1 MRGPRSL
8 EPDRARRAAAQ
19 KPLGQDSTNQD
30 PLELRSIDQRSF
42 DQRSFDLD
50 RPTRSSAPQPLPV
63 RARRHR
69 KLAGRSTL
77 LILLG
82 LAAITGSLAGLTL
95 VYSVN
100 LPQINDLERYRPS
113 TTTDLYDRNGKL
125 IGSFALERRQVVDY
139 DGFAP
144 ILRQAVISIEDKN
157 FESHWGINVIR
168 VAGAAWHDIR
178 SHGRAQGASTLTMQL
193 AKNLFLSDE
202 RTASRKIQEAYLA
215 IQIERTFTKQQIFT
229 LYGNQIY
236 LGSGNYGFEAAAE
249 YFFSKHAKDLNL
261 TEAALLAGL
270 PKGPSGF
277 SPIQNPDRAIKR
289 RNLVLSEME
298 SDGVITHAQA
308 TDARN
313 APLGLHL
320 SQPEG
325 TVAPWFQEE
334 VRRELE
340 KRFGTDQV
348 HEAGLRVDTT
358 LDLNLQRTANRAID
372 DGVSTYERRHGWKG
386 HLENVIAEG
395 QTLEAYR
402 HPDWAIQSGAG
413 DYVHALVTRVLPLE
427 IHARIGPPGKEGDE
441 IVLLPE
447 DWKWTGQRNADALVK
462 PGDVIYIHL
471 AGANLSGVNQGAAL
485 HATLEQD
492 SGAQGALMAV
502 DNTTGDVLAMVGG
515 RDYQLSVFNR
525 ATQAERQVG
534 SSFKPYVYTAAIED
548 GVKPTDIIMDSP
560 VSFGSYTP
568 HNYEDDFK
576 GAMTIANA
584 FAESRNIPALRLA
597 DRVGIHKVID
607 MAHRFGVTSNIPPY
621 LPVALGAVEIT
632 LQEQVASYSVFPN
645 DGLRITPRMIRKV
658 SNADG
663 IVLWSDNPAVTQ
675 VIDQQTARTMM
686 GLLEGVTQHGTGAA
700 ARALNHPIGGKTGT
714 TSDFTDAWFMGFS
727 PSVTCGVWVG
737 YDSRESLGKKETGA
751 QAALPI
757 WMTFMKQAIV
767 GKDDEKFPADDGDS
781 PPANGPDRNP
791 AGNLDRAS
799 LTPKAAPKTI
809 SPPHSALAAVQPHAT
824 APPAPIAKTPAALP
838 AAQSPAANRT
848 SAPVRV
854 PAASRVPAP
863 DRVPAADRVPAS
875 APAVAPAGA
884 VRPLVSGPASQY
896 GTQIAPPRAPAVAS
910 SQTTRGPQPSASGP
924 TPQYAAQPYAAQR
937 APQNAAQ
944 PGAYPRPPQYAV
956 QPSADPR
963 SPQFVRQPYVAPTAQ
978 VFHYLPAGRGPKTQ
992 IVIPHPP
999 RVSSKA
1005 QASTKPRPKTA
1016 APSSS
1021 QGALVKPTLPPAAS
1035 TTRPN
1040 APAKPALN

>member
-1 MRGPRSL
+1 MAATPNRPNETHEPILRGPRSL
-8 EPDRARRAAAQ
+8 EPDRARRSAGEKSGNPKPAQ
-19 KPLGQDSTNQD
+19 KSL
-30 PLELRSIDQRSF
+30 DQASLDF
-42 DQRSFDLD
+42 D
-50 RPTRSSAPQPLPV
+50 RPVRTQTPQPLRVP
-63 RARRHR
+63 ARRRR

-82 LAAITGSLAGLTL
+82 LAAITGSLAGLSL

-125 IGSFALERRQVVDY
+125 IGSFALERRQVVGY

-157 FESHWGINVIR
+157 FESHWGINVFR

-193 AKNLFLSDE
+193 ARNLFLSDE
-202 RTASRKIQEAYLA
+202 RTAGRKIQEAYLA
-215 IQIERTFTKQQIFT
+215 IQIERAFTKQQIFT

-236 LGSGNYGFEAAAE
+236 LGSGNYGFEAASE
-249 YFFSKHAKDLNL
+249 YFFSKHAKDLDL

-270 PKGPSGF
+270 PKGPVGF
-277 SPIQNPDRAIKR
+277 SPILNPDRALKR
-289 RNLVLSEME
+289 RNLVISEME
-298 SDGVITHAQA
+298 SDGEITHAQA
-308 TDARN
+308 TEARA
-313 APLGLHL
+313 APLGLHI

-358 LDLNLQRTANRAID
+358 LDLNLQQTANRAID
-372 DGVSTYERRHGWKG
+372 DGVATYERRHGWKA
-386 HLENVIAEG
+386 HLENVVAEG

-402 HPDWAIQSGAG
+402 HPDWAIQYGTG

-427 IHARIGPPGKEGDE
+427 VHARIGPPGREGDE

-447 DWKWTGQRNADALVK
+447 DWKWTGQRSGAELVK
-462 PGDVIYIHL
+462 PGDVIYLHL
-471 AGANLSGVNQGAAL
+471 TGASEGTAMR
-485 HATLEQD
+485 ATLEQD

-548 GVKPTDIIMDSP
+548 GVKPTDIVMDTP

-568 HNYEDDFK
+568 HNYENDFK
-576 GAMTIANA
+576 GAMTVANA

-597 DRVGIHKVID
+597 ARVGIHNVID
-607 MAHRFGVTSNIPPY
+607 MAHKFGVTSNIPAY

-645 DGLRITPRMIRKV
+645 DGLRVAPRLIRKV

-663 IVLWSDNPAVTQ
+663 IEMWSDNPAVTQ

-686 GLLEGVTQHGTGAA
+686 TLLEGVTQHGTGAA
-700 ARALNHPIGGKTGT
+700 AKQLNHPIGGKTGT

-727 PSVTCGVWVG
+727 PSVTCGIWVG

-757 WMTFMKQAIV
+757 WLTFMKQAIM
-767 GKDDEKFPADDGDS
+767 GKDDEKFPGDGDDTTPGKS
-781 PPANGPDRNP
+781 PEGNP
-791 AGNLDRAS
+791 VSNPGSNLDQAL
-799 LTPKAAPKTI
+799 LTPKSVPLPIAPARPAITTIQPRAVTPVPSQGAPVARNSIAATAAP
-809 SPPHSALAAVQPHAT
+809 ST
-824 APPAPIAKTPAALP
+824 AMNRTPAAARP
-838 AAQSPAANRT
+838 QQSVERSAQALASPQAT
-848 SAPVRV
+848 
-854 PAASRVPAP
+854 
-863 DRVPAADRVPAS
+863 
-875 APAVAPAGA
+875 
-884 VRPLVSGPASQY
+884 
-896 GTQIAPPRAPAVAS
+896 RAPQLS
-910 SQTTRGPQPSASGP
+910 
-924 TPQYAAQPYAAQR
+924 AQPYTAAR
-937 APQNAAQ
+937 AP
-944 PGAYPRPPQYAV
+944 RYAV
-956 QPSADPR
+956 PPYADPR
-963 SPQFVRQPYVAPTAQ
+963 SPQYVRQPYSVPHTQQYSTQPYAAPRAPQRAAVETDRKPAPGAQ
-978 VFHYLPAGRGPKTQ
+978 VFHYLPAGRGPKTVL
-992 IVIPHPP
+992 VIPHPP
-999 RVSSKA
+999 RVSTARAATRPRSK
-1005 QASTKPRPKTA
+1005 KTA
-1016 APSSS
+1016 PSGSE
-1021 QGALVKPTLPPAAS
+1021 GALVKPAMPTAHSAAQ
-1035 TTRPN
+1035 TNGAVR
-1040 APAKPALN
+1040 PALN